1 MFSQK
6 ILKIILVFSIIVF
19 SLNTNL
25 APQGDFY
32 FNPAKDWH
40 DYAKIQQAT
49 APVGSAR
56 HEQQCIA
63 EALYYEA
70 RGEGEQGMRY
80 VLSVIHNRKNSIGFP
95 NSYCKVIHQRKQFS
109 YRNSVNPGLHV
120 AVSPQ
125 KLHDQQSYIL
135 ASTIAEEAA
144 YGRFKPLL
152 DADVLYYHTPS
163 VNPKW
168 ARAMQKIKSI
178 AGHHFLAK
186 RKD

>member
-6 ILKIILVFSIIVF
+6 ILKIILVFSLIGF
-19 SLNTNL
+19 SLNTDL

-32 FNPAKDWH
+32 FNPARDWH
-40 DYAKIQQAT
+40 DYAKVQ
-49 APVGSAR
+49 
-56 HEQQCIA
+56 HEQQCIT

-70 RGEGEQGMRY
+70 RGEGEIGMRY

-109 YRNSVNPGLHV
+109 YRNGVNPGLHV

-125 KLHDQQSYIL
+125 KLHDQQSYTL
-135 ASTIAEEAA
+135 ASAIAEEAA

-152 DADVLYYHTPS
+152 NADVLYYHTPS

-168 ARAMQKIKSI
+168 AKAMQKIKSI

>member
-6 ILKIILVFSIIVF
+6 ILKIILVFSLIGF
-19 SLNTNL
+19 SLNTDL

-32 FNPAKDWH
+32 FNPARDWH
-40 DYAKIQQAT
+40 DYAKVQ
-49 APVGSAR
+49 
-56 HEQQCIA
+56 HEQQCIT

-70 RGEGEQGMRY
+70 RGEGEIGMRY
-80 VLSVIHNRKNSIGFP
+80 VLSVIHNRKNSVGFP

-125 KLHDQQSYIL
+125 KLHDQQSYTL

-144 YGRFKPLL
+144 YGRLKPLL
-152 DADVLYYHTPS
+152 HADVLYYHTPS

>member
-6 ILKIILVFSIIVF
+6 ILKIILVFSIIGF

-25 APQGDFY
+25 VPQGDFY
-32 FNPAKDWH
+32 FNPARDWN
-40 DYAKIQQAT
+40 DYAKVQ
-49 APVGSAR
+49 
-56 HEQQCIA
+56 HEQQCIT

-70 RGEGEQGMRY
+70 RGEGEIGMRY

-109 YRNSVNPGLHV
+109 YRNGVNPGLHV

-125 KLHDQQSYIL
+125 KLRDQRSYTL
-135 ASTIAEEAA
+135 ASAIAEEAA

-168 ARAMQKIKSI
+168 AKAMQKIKSI

>member
-6 ILKIILVFSIIVF
+6 ILRIILVFSLIGF

-32 FNPAKDWH
+32 FNPARDWH
-40 DYAKIQQAT
+40 DYAKVQ
-49 APVGSAR
+49 
-56 HEQQCIA
+56 HEQQCIT

-70 RGEGEQGMRY
+70 RGEGEIGMRY
-80 VLSVIHNRKNSIGFP
+80 VLSVIYNRKNSVGFP

-109 YRNSVNPGLHV
+109 YRNGVNPGLNV

-125 KLHDQQSYIL
+125 KLHDQQSYTL
-135 ASTIAEEAA
+135 ASVIAEEAA